1 MIIVNL
7 NIRGVGGSSKAR
19 YLRQVIASEGAEFV
33 CLQETKAKEF
43 LEARCYSPWGDNKVG
58 WVHYEG
64 VNGSGSLLS
73 MWHEEAFS
81 YANHVMGKG
90 FIAVFGNHVK
100 TNTSC
105 VVINV
110 YAACSLSEKKT
121 LWEDLSNLK
130 ADSQE
135 LVWCMCG
142 DFNAIRSRNE
152 RKGIRER
159 ASQSGEITGFN
170 SFIDTNSLFEF
181 PLVVCAENGSLGPL
195 CNSGN
200 VEKNWGPKPFRSI
213 DAWFMGKGFS
223 EMVKNNWSSYP
234 VQRNAF
240 INIKEKLKS
249 LKGDLKVWNRDEFG
263 NIQTNKMRI
272 LQELEALDF
281 HDCINDLGED
291 DRLKRYE
298 LVGRLKE
305 TEKKLDSLICQKARA
320 KWFKYG
326 DTCTKFFHSSLRWR
340 RLRNEVKGVEV
351 GGIWCEEPCTVR
363 QEAKKLF
370 ENRFTATKDFGV
382 RLDMVDFKSL
392 SREDNISLTAA
403 FSEREIRDVVW
414 LCDGSKSPRPDG
426 FNMNFIKKSWGVLKE
441 DIVAAVA
448 FFS

>member
-1 MIIVNL
+1 MQTT
-7 NIRGVGGSSKAR
+7 S
-19 YLRQVIASEGAEFV
+19 
-33 CLQETKAKEF
+33 
-43 LEARCYSPWGDNKVG
+43 W
-58 WVHYEG
+58 
-64 VNGSGSLLS
+64 
-73 MWHEEAFS
+73 
-81 YANHVMGKG
+81 GKG

-105 VVINV
+105 VVVNV

-130 ADSQE
+130 AASQE
-135 LVWCMCG
+135 SVWCLYG

-152 RKGIRER
+152 RKGVRER
-159 ASQSGEITGFN
+159 ASQSGEIIGFN
-170 SFIDTNSLFEF
+170 SFIDTNSFLEL
-181 PLVVCAENGSLGPL
+181 PLVGKKFTWFKANGTTKSRLDRVLVLEAWMEIWPMSKQYMQRREVSDHCAIVVKY
-195 CNSGN
+195 

-213 DAWFMGKGFS
+213 DAWFMEKGFS

-234 VQRNAF
+234 VQGSVF
-240 INIKEKLKS
+240 IKIKEKLKL

-272 LQELEALDF
+272 LQELEALDS

-291 DRLKRYE
+291 DRMKRYE

-305 TEKKLDSLICQKARA
+305 TEKKLDSIICQKARA

-326 DTCTKFFHSSLRWR
+326 DMCTKFFHSSLRWR

-403 FSEREIRDVVW
+403 F
-414 LCDGSKSPRPDG
+414 LSKRLEMWCG
-426 FNMNFIKKSWGVLKE
+426 FVMVRRAPGQMVLT
-441 DIVAAVA
+441 
-448 FFS
+448 